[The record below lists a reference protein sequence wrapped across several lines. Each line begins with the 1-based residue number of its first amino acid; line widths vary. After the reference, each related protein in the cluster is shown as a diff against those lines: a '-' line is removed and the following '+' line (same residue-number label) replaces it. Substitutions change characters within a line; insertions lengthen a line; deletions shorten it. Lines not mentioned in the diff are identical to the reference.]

1 MVGILLLEIARRGQG
16 FVRMPRVDEFE
27 RARGFR
33 GNVQRIGSK
42 RSREAKEAKDVK
54 EAEEAEEAGRQGGEE
69 ARTRTTHVHGTGVLY
84 QPEPGVS
91 SSALGR

>member
-54 EAEEAEEAGRQGGEE
+54 EAEEAGRQGGEE

>member
-54 EAEEAEEAGRQGGEE
+54 EAEEAGRQGGEE
-69 ARTRTTHVHGTGVLY
+69 ARIRTTHVHGTGVLY